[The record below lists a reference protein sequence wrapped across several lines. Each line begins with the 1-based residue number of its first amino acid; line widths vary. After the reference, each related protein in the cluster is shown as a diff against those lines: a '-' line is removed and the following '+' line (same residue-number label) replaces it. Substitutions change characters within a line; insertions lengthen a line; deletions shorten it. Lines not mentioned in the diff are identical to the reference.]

1 MPRLRLL
8 PPVEAAYTPEEAAPI
23 LRYLM
28 NRGGPVA
35 IDTET
40 TGLQIM
46 KDRVLYWSMATE
58 SRRFFFP
65 VELLYYFDP
74 LFQRPDVTWYL
85 ANAKYD
91 MHLLAN
97 MGVTLVGDVWDIV
110 VMDAMEDDTRSHGL
124 KEQAFLAYGVRW
136 GEFKN
141 LFLDNND
148 QQLDKIT
155 RAAFREMSV
164 GDKLEFVFRESP
176 EVVENY
182 ASCDAFFTYMR
193 AEDLRSQL
201 SSQPLPTEV
210 CASFSYLID
219 YFRVIEVPLT
229 KVLWDMERAG
239 FMVDMDYVKSIDGPM
254 RDGVAAAEKRIYEAA
269 GYRIN
274 PRSTDDLREILFNKD
289 KGFGLKPI
297 KYTASDDPKASTD
310 DKSLDLLSLRAGVGT
325 PAQKFINAV
334 QDYRHIVK
342 LHGTY
347 VKNLH
352 KLVWGKG
359 DNGDGRVHCRINQ
372 AGARTSRLSSADPN
386 MQNIPAR
393 NDEYKIRGV
402 FVADPGTDLVDF
414 DYPQIEFRIAAYLAG
429 EEAMMEPIRKG
440 WDIHSANGGHM
451 FRKDGVTYEGIME
464 ARRKKDAKEPLT
476 DRDRM
481 LLKKRDH
488 SKEIGLANLY
498 GKGAPKLA
506 AELKI
511 TLEEAEELQNDFARA
526 YPNIA
531 GQIRDMKS
539 FAHEHEFTHTWLG
552 RIRRLYRINNE
563 HNRGLVG
570 AEERQ
575 AYNTLVQGTGA
586 EMIKLAMLRI
596 AHDKRFKELG
606 GRLILT
612 VHDELISR
620 CPKDTSKDLFKVK
633 KELMSEP
640 FKWGPINIDLPV
652 PVDPDGQIG
661 HRWSELK

>member
-8 PPVEAAYTPEEAAPI
+8 PPVEVAHTPEEAAPI
-23 LRYLM
+23 LNYLM
-28 NRGGPVA
+28 NRGGPIA

-40 TGLQIM
+40 TGLRIM
-46 KDRVLYWSMATE
+46 QDRVLFWSMATE
-58 SRRFFFP
+58 NRRFFFP
-65 VELLYYFDP
+65 VELLLFFDP
-74 LFQRPDVTWYL
+74 LFQRSDIVWYL

-91 MHLLAN
+91 MHILAN
-97 MGVTLVGDVWDIV
+97 MGIHLAGEAWDII
-110 VMDAMEDDTRSHGL
+110 VMDAMEDDTRAHGL
-124 KEQAFLAYGVRW
+124 KEQAILAYGIRW
-136 GEFKN
+136 GEFKS
-141 LFLDNND
+141 LFLDASKF
-148 QQLDKIT
+148 LDKRSQT
-155 RAAFREMSV
+155 AFRGKSV
-164 GDKLEFVFRESP
+164 GDKLLFAYSEAP

-193 AEDLRSQL
+193 AEDLRAQL
-201 SSQPLPTEV
+201 SGMLLPTSV
-210 CASFSYLID
+210 SPGFSYLID

-229 KVLWDMERAG
+229 KVLWGMERSG
-239 FMVDMDYVKSIDGPM
+239 VMVDFDYVKSIDGPM
-254 RDGVAAAEKRIYEAA
+254 RDGIKDAEKKIFDSA
-269 GYRIN
+269 GYEFN
-274 PRSTDDLREILFNKD
+274 PKSTDALREILFSTD

-297 KYTASDDPKASTD
+297 KYTTSDDPQASTD
-310 DKSLDLLSLRAGVGT
+310 EKSLEILQMRAGADT
-325 PAQKFINAV
+325 PAHRFISAV

-352 KLVWGKG
+352 KVVWDPKDG
-359 DNGDGRVHCRINQ
+359 GDGRVHCRINQ
-372 AGARTSRLSSADPN
+372 AGARTSRMSSSDPN
-386 MQNIPAR
+386 MQNIPIR
-393 NDEYKIRGV
+393 NDKYKIRGV

-414 DYPQIEFRIAAYLAG
+414 DYPQIEFRIAAFLAG
-429 EEAMMEPIRKG
+429 EEAMMDPIRRG

-451 FRKDGVTYEGIME
+451 FARDGVTYEAIME
-464 ARRKKDAKEPLT
+464 ARRKKDAKEQLT
-476 DRDRM
+476 DRDRY

-511 TLEEAEELQNDFARA
+511 TIEEAETLQNDFAVA

-531 GQIRDMKS
+531 AQIRMMKD
-539 FAHEHEFTHTWLG
+539 FAHHHEFTHTWLG
-552 RIRRLYRINNE
+552 RMRRLYKINNE
-563 HNRGLVG
+563 YNRGLMG

-596 AHDKRFKELG
+596 AHDKRFNELG
-606 GRLILT
+606 GKLILT

-620 CPKDTSKDLFKVK
+620 CPKDTSKDLYQVK

-640 FKWGPINIDLPV
+640 FKWGPIDIDLPV